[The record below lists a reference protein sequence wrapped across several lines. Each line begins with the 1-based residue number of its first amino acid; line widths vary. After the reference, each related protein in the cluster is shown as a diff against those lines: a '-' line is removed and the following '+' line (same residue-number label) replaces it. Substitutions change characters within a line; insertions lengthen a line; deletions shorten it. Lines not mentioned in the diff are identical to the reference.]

1 LIGLVVAATRIPF
14 TTSTLW
20 SWDSVLYARALE
32 LGYRQGVDIA
42 EQRPQAPGYVFYV
55 AISWLV
61 RQLTHDSNS
70 ALVAVSVVASGLAAA
85 AAYLVAR
92 RFARPG
98 AAFAGAIGLGLS
110 PVAWTFGETAV
121 PYELLALGSVSIA
134 GAFHGSRGRP
144 GRTIAASLLWGV
156 AAGFRQDLLIIL
168 GPLWLWSIGPMPWR
182 ERAVAAAAVAA
193 GCVLWLAPSAIGSG
207 GLDGYIAAVV
217 AQTGRVETMS
227 PVAAGAPQL
236 VRNLALSVFGL
247 FWGSLAIGLVM
258 LVRGLARLPA
268 VGRSDNATFF
278 ALWIV
283 PMLVFYTFVHT
294 GDPAYVLSILP
305 AIFIAFAA
313 WLDAMAARYPWA
325 IALGAAVAIAQG
337 VFFVVG
343 PYGLSAD
350 VLAEHDRS
358 IRELVA
364 VTSATPARSSI
375 VAAQSGYLTAAYYVR
390 DRPVRFSG
398 AAPEVLDRSARAE
411 PPPSARTTVIVFGGG
426 VELDGVPAA
435 SLSATGSI
443 QLFAVDAGI
452 RYPIALYDLEVNE
465 PGPIP

>member
-1 LIGLVVAATRIPF
+1 
-14 TTSTLW
+14 
-20 SWDSVLYARALE
+20 VLYARALE
-32 LGYRQGVDIA
+32 LGYRQGVDIGD
-42 EQRPQAPGYVFYV
+42 QRPQSPGYVFYV
-55 AISWLV
+55 AVSWLV
-61 RQLTHDSNS
+61 RELTRDSNS

-134 GAFHGSRGRP
+134 GAFHASRGRP
-144 GRTIAASLLWGV
+144 GRTIATSLLWGV

-168 GPLWLWSIGPMPWR
+168 GPLWLWSIAPMAWR
-182 ERAVAAAAVAA
+182 ERAVAAGAVAA
-193 GCVLWLAPSAIGSG
+193 GCVLWLVPSAIGSG
-207 GLDGYIAAVV
+207 GLDGYIAALL

-227 PVAAGAPQL
+227 PVGAGAPQL
-236 VRNLALSVFGL
+236 VRNLALSVYGL

-268 VGRSDNATFF
+268 VGRSANASFF

-294 GDPAYVLSILP
+294 GDPAYVLSIVP

-313 WLDAMAARYPWA
+313 WLDAVAASYPWA
-325 IALGAAVAIAQG
+325 IALGATMAIAQG
-337 VFFVVG
+337 AFFVFG
-343 PYGLSAD
+343 PYGLSSE

-358 IRELVA
+358 IRELIA
-364 VTSATPARSSI
+364 VTSATPARNSI

-398 AAPEVLDRSARAE
+398 AAPQVLDRSARAE

-435 SLSATGSI
+435 ALSATGSI
-443 QLFAVDAGI
+443 QLFAADAGI
-452 RYPIALYDLEVNE
+452 PYPIALYDLEVHD